1 MHFKDDM
8 LNKVTKEKT
17 PVKRIEFLAKKFDVF
32 DQDELEVMYKEGS
45 EGFNGTDKDG
55 LAITTVYDIDET
67 GAHVVYGIHT
77 WKQRKYKNTGEFVVG
92 NVRVYEDTFIKMVQA
107 DPTDHKE
114 YVQWMLTTFVRFIKE
129 NKKGEAIR
137 FASEDLEVAAEYL
150 EIFHTV
156 KNKPKFKSMCA
167 GNSAFKDISDPSN
180 INQYRDLS
188 HLFDAVDPYI
198 DKNVSKLEK
207 DIRILTK
214 LGHGKIPYEDR
225 RVMIFIPKTIKASRL
240 FAKFSRWCTTSN
252 KETFASYVDKLTS
265 KKNKSSL
272 YIIIPKTYLLDD
284 GDSKKTHELYQ
295 LHFESSQFMDKADRS
310 ITDMN
315 SLIRDNVG
323 LADYFYDLLIDFARA
338 SHKNYQ
344 QNVYVTALKK
354 FRFADITFEV
364 MPPDTEEICIL
375 KENLGG
381 MKSIGKFKNAYSIIL
396 RDCTITEIPES
407 IGELEKLGNLSIPY
421 NNLTKLPSSIGK
433 LKNLTVINIS
443 GNYIKEIPETIKELD
458 LSNGGSLEYLSY
470 GKGFLN
476 DELVSK
482 LKVWLPNTTIN
493 EFKGLLNR

>member
-1 MHFKDDM
+1 MIDV
-8 LNKVTKEKT
+8 VTKEKT
-17 PVKRIEFLAKKFDVF
+17 PIKRIEFLAKKFDVF
-32 DQDELEVMYKEGS
+32 DDEEFS
-45 EGFNGTDKDG
+45 EIFSGGITIADNNGHLTNQN
-55 LAITTVYDIDET
+55 LAIRTGDDI
-67 GAHVVYGIHT
+67 YGVHT
-77 WKQRKYKNTGEFVVG
+77 WNERKYKNTGEFVVG
-92 NVRVYEDTFIKMVQA
+92 KVRVYEGVFIKMVQS
-107 DPTDHKE
+107 DPTGHKE

-129 NKKGEAIR
+129 GKKGEAIR
-137 FASEDLEVAAEYL
+137 FASEDLDVAAEYL
-150 EIFHTV
+150 EIFHSV

-198 DKNVSKLEK
+198 DKNASKLEK

-225 RVMIFIPKTIKASRL
+225 RVMVFIPKTIKASRL
-240 FAKFSRWCTTSN
+240 FANFTRWCTTSN
-252 KETFASYVDKLTS
+252 KTTFESYVHKLTS
-265 KKNKSSL
+265 KKTKAHL
-272 YIIIPKTYLLDD
+272 YIIIPKTYLLQDD
-284 GDSKKTHELYQ
+284 DPKKTHELYQ
-295 LHFESSQFMDKADRS
+295 FHFEQAQFMNKADRS
-310 ITDMN
+310 VSGDMN

-344 QNVYVTALKK
+344 QNVYVTALRK
-354 FRFADITFEV
+354 FGFADITFEV

-381 MKSIGKFKNAYSIIL
+381 MKSVGKFKNAYSIIL
-396 RDCTITEIPES
+396 RGCTITEIPES

-421 NNLTKLPSSIGK
+421 NNLTKLPSSISK

-470 GKGFLN
+470 GKGFLS

-482 LKVWLPNTTIN
+482 LKIWLPNTIIN
-493 EFKGLLNR
+493 EFKGLLNQ